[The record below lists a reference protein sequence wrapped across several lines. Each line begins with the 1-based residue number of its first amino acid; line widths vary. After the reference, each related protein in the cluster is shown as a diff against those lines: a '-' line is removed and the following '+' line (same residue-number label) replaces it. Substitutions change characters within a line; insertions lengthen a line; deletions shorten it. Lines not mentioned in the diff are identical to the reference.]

1 MRKTKKSKKYS
12 HIKKSHK
19 QSKRRNQTR
28 NKLVHNTKTRKNSHN
43 RVIKRKKNKRR
54 SKRGGHPIIINNE
67 KIHAWKRLPT
77 CTGVDCAFN
86 TFSFLYGED
95 PEFLKQARERVTNP
109 AAPKGVS
116 LEEQLKFLDKRFP
129 YDKPHREVV
138 IMRVSTTFTDNIL
151 RVAKNYLLN
160 ELLYRHEALPLNFF
174 SNTKGHSA
182 IIARDNDDRIIY
194 FDPQSQSFLIG
205 FQQIGEFMLNLG
217 FTRASVIVPQRR
229 IQNENNPMNQRIKI
243 FNLNRSEVRFVRDI
257 PRQGFKL
264 IGTDE
269 IVMPLPPDPKYAV
282 PGAPGQ
288 RIYLPKA
295 LTPGRQHLKDHTF
308 SANSWVPISDEFP
321 IAIIQNC
328 NVEDKWEDWNNYCP
342 EEGGLHGQQ
351 HIGCIFNVLGFLNVI
366 SIPEARREVEDVNVG
381 PGISTPFNS
390 VLSWFNSAKQDRP
403 TKYIYQSGYFEL
415 NTSNQDLYKAYLK
428 KFFDQMVKKMP
439 INSCTLIQLERP
451 SPNAGH
457 YIILSKTSR
466 NKLVTID
473 PQLSKKSEYKNSV
486 DKFYKLYW
494 NQKFLRI
501 NFIIAY
507 QAPPR
512 APAFGSRQRGIEE
525 EEENKDNI

>member
-28 NKLVHNTKTRKNSHN
+28 NKLVDNTKARKNKTKNKKH
-43 RVIKRKKNKRR
+43 KRKTR
-54 SKRGGHPIIINNE
+54 SKRGGHPVTIRNEEINV
-67 KIHAWKRLPT
+67 WKRLPT
-77 CTGVDCAFN
+77 CTGTDCAFN
-86 TFSFLYGED
+86 TFSFLYGAD
-95 PEFLKQARERVTNP
+95 PEFLKQARERSKNP
-109 AAPKGVS
+109 NAPKGVYIY
-116 LEEQLKFLDKRFP
+116 EQIQFLDRKFP
-129 YDKPHREVV
+129 DDAPHKDVV
-138 IMRVSTTFTDNIL
+138 IALLEPINANNAVLGVT
-151 RVAKNYLLN
+151 KNYIFNQLLFKQ
-160 ELLYRHEALPLNFF
+160 EALPLNFLGDK
-174 SNTKGHSA
+174 TGHSG
-182 IIARDNDDRIIY
+182 IIARDNNDKIIY
-194 FDPQSQSFLIG
+194 FDPQSQTYLIG
-205 FQQIGEFMLNLG
+205 FEQIGQYMFNLG
-217 FTRASVIVPQRR
+217 FTKASVIVPQRR
-229 IQNENNPMNQRIKI
+229 TI
-243 FNLNRSEVRFVRDI
+243 FETVIANKQIEKFNIVKQLLQYEIDL

-264 IGTDE
+264 IGPDKLTA
-269 IVMPLPPDPKYAV
+269 PLPPDPKYAV

-415 NTSNQDLYKAYLK
+415 NTSNQDLYKTYLK

-525 EEENKDNI
+525 EEDDI